1 MSKKKIIIT
10 GVAGFI
16 GSNLADYLLKKG
28 YANIVGI
35 DNLSYGLKSQVPS
48 QIDFFEYDIR
58 STNIFNIIEPN
69 DIIFHMAAKNCIADC
84 QADPLETAD
93 INITGTLNV
102 FNAAVKKKVKK
113 VIYAESSA
121 VYEGAKK
128 FPTSEDQEYPE
139 SIYAISKYCTH
150 HFAKAYKQYYDLDTI
165 ALRYF
170 NVYGPRQDYRRSI
183 PPVIVSFIISMLK
196 GERPVIYGDGSKKR
210 DFVYID
216 DVNHFH
222 KLVIEDTNA
231 NNQVYNLGYGK
242 NYSIYELFLEIE
254 AILKTGLK
262 PIFKG
267 NLPGEAQENLAD
279 ITKAQSLG
287 WNPHFDIEIG
297 IEKSIDYIKEEVLNK

>member
-222 KLVIEDTNA
+222 K
-231 NNQVYNLGYGK
+231 
-242 NYSIYELFLEIE
+242 
-254 AILKTGLK
+254 
-262 PIFKG
+262 
-267 NLPGEAQENLAD
+267 
-279 ITKAQSLG
+279 
-287 WNPHFDIEIG
+287 
-297 IEKSIDYIKEEVLNK
+297 

>member
-1 MSKKKIIIT
+1 MKIIIT

-16 GSNLADYLLKKG
+16 GSNLAEYLLKEG
-28 YANIVGI
+28 YKKIIGI
-35 DNLSYGLKSQVPS
+35 DNLSYGLKSQIPPH
-48 QIDFFEYDIR
+48 IDFFEYDIR
-58 STNIFNIIEPN
+58 SS
-69 DIIFHMAAKNCIADC
+69 DIINLFEEDDIVFHLAAKNCIADC

-93 INITGTLNV
+93 INISGTINV

-121 VYEGAKK
+121 VYEGVNA
-128 FPTSEDQEYPE
+128 FPTSEEQVKPK
-139 SIYAISKYCTH
+139 SFYAISKFCIHY
-150 HFAKAYKQYYDLDTI
+150 FAKAYKQYYDLDTI

-216 DVNHFH
+216 DINQFH
-222 KLVIEDTNA
+222 KIIIEGNNA

-242 NYSIYELFLEIE
+242 NYSVYDLFLEIE

-262 PIFKG
+262 PIFKD

-279 ITKAQSLG
+279 IKKAQNIG
-287 WNPHFDIEIG
+287 WKPHFDIETG
-297 IEKSIDYIKEEVLNK
+297 LVNSIEYIKEKGLNK